1 MVPQNSTLM
10 WHPIVKVWCGNVM
23 ILQDCG
29 ICRNLLPSYK
39 QNASVRS
46 ATDAEVWIG
55 VCDSKS
61 IERVCAGQ
69 VFNSKIV

>member
-1 MVPQNSTLM
+1 
-10 WHPIVKVWCGNVM
+10 M

-46 ATDAEVWIG
+46 ATDAEVWIA

-61 IERVCAGQ
+61 IEQVCAGQ